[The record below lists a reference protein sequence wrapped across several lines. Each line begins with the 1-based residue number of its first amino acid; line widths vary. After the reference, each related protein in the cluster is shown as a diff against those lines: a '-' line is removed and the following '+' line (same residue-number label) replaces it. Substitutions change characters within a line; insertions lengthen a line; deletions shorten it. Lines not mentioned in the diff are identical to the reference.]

1 MGKKA
6 NPVAIR
12 LGYNRDWQSH
22 WFSRSRKEYA
32 KNLLVDFE
40 IRKLIF
46 DSLKHAGVAKIEIF
60 RDRGNILIE
69 IYSSRPGVIIGRG
82 GEGTKRILKMIQKI
96 TKEGKVDLAIKEINN
111 PYEWA
116 KLIVDQ
122 VAFRLEKRIP
132 HRKVMHQIIDE
143 TMANKKI
150 SGVKIKVGG
159 RLGGN
164 EIARCEVLFSGTIP
178 SATFKKDID
187 FAFGEAFTKFGKIGI
202 KVWLNKGDSK
212 KYEIKL
218 KKKNQGQVN

>member
-12 LGYNRDWQSH
+12 LGYNRNWQSH

-32 KNLLVDFE
+32 KNLSADFA
-40 IRKLIF
+40 IRKLLF
-46 DSLKHAGVAKIEIF
+46 DNLKHAGVAKVEIF
-60 RDRGNILIE
+60 RNRGNILIE
-69 IYSSRPGVIIGRG
+69 IYSSRPGVIISRG
-82 GEGTKRILKMIQKI
+82 GKGSKKILKMIQDIVKG
-96 TKEGKVDLAIKEINN
+96 GKVDLAIKEVNN

-122 VAFRLEKRIP
+122 VAFRLEKRVP

-143 TMANKKI
+143 TMTNKKI
-150 SGVKIKVGG
+150 NGVKIKVGG

-164 EIARCEVLFSGTIP
+164 EIARCEVLYSGSIP

-202 KVWLNKGDSK
+202 KVWLNKGEGK
-212 KYEIKL
+212 KYDIKL
-218 KKKNQGQVN
+218 RKKN